1 MAEQEMNKDTEF
13 RSAEI
18 VQSTE
23 HSIVETFVRP
33 GSENKHWER
42 ERCPTCS
49 GGVFESTPE
58 DSKGLLADRIPCPD
72 CREDPGFVKIAV
84 PREPDLE
91 GNLKI
96 VIKHPTADTLQL
108 YINDFQPAGHFG
120 AGFLI
125 SVEGAAALQTSLM
138 RMLNFRQM
146 HVNEAKMPAG
156 TPPDSKPLVHPA
168 DRER

>member
-1 MAEQEMNKDTEF
+1 M
-13 RSAEI
+13 AEI

-33 GSENKHWER
+33 GSEKKHWER
-42 ERCPTCS
+42 ERCPTCHGS
-49 GGVFESTPE
+49 AR
-58 DSKGLLADRIPCPD
+58 KGKNFQCPD
-72 CREDPGFVKIAV
+72 CREDPGFIQVAL
-84 PREPDLE
+84 PREKDKT
-91 GNLKI
+91 GRLKI
-96 VIKHPTADTLQL
+96 VIESPTAELLRIHIDGMIHQRDDALG
-108 YINDFQPAGHFG
+108 II
-120 AGFLI
+120 I

-168 DRER
+168 DRE